1 MSFSQMTVK
10 EIIDNHPETRDI
22 FISNGFEQFKDD
34 AKLNTL
40 GKFLKLETALKNK
53 KFDVDT
59 FVALLEDKVNSNEAA
74 ADVTLKKTK
83 TEGAVSMKGLLPCPV
98 RLPIL
103 EKIDAYA
110 ESEGVSVTY
119 KLEAASVGADWMNAE
134 IRNAESTDS
143 LADIYL
149 SAGFELFFSR
159 SFRDKLQ
166 ADGSF
171 RNLVETG
178 INPRFTDLKL
188 EDPRDILSI
197 VSLVPAVFMLNLE
210 EQGDLPEPKTWA
222 DLLRPEYEN
231 KVALPVGDFDL
242 FNAIL
247 LNIYKEHG
255 MEGVRKLGKCL
266 IKSMHPAEMVKNA
279 GKKVAGKPYITIMP
293 YFFTKMLAGLK
304 TVKVYF
310 PEDGAIVS
318 PVFML
323 ARDKEGVRPLA
334 QAVAGKAVGE
344 ILTQKGLFPSTHPD
358 VQNVLPDYAPFKWIG
373 WDFIENNDIDQVI
386 EETMNVFKNS

>member
-1 MSFSQMTVK
+1 MSFAQMTIK

-22 FISNGFEQFKDD
+22 FVSNGFEHFKDD
-34 AKLNTL
+34 AKVNSL

-59 FVALLEDKVNSNEAA
+59 FVALLDEKIGSNEVS
-74 ADVTLKKTK
+74 ADVTLKKRK
-83 TEGAVSMKGLLPCPV
+83 NEGGISMKGLLPCPV

-103 EKIDAYA
+103 EQIDAYA
-110 ESEGVSVTY
+110 ESEGVSVDY
-119 KLEAASVGADWMNAE
+119 RLEAASVGADWLNAE
-134 IRNAESTDS
+134 IRNSDTVDS

-159 SFRDKLQ
+159 SFRNKLK

-171 RNLVETG
+171 RSLIGGEMNKDFSGLQ
-178 INPRFTDLKL
+178 LA
-188 EDPRDILSI
+188 DPRNLIS
-197 VSLVPAVFMLNLE
+197 VVALVPAVFMLNLE

-222 DLLRPEYEN
+222 DLLRPEFEN

-242 FNAIL
+242 FNAIIL
-247 LNIYKEHG
+247 TIYKEHG
-255 MEGVRKLGKCL
+255 MDGVHQLGKCL

-279 GKKVAGKPYITIMP
+279 GKKHVDKPYVTIMP
-293 YFFTKMLAGLK
+293 YFFTRMLFGLK
-304 TVKVYF
+304 TTKAYF

-334 QAVAGKAVGE
+334 EAVAGKAVGE
-344 ILTQKGLFPSTHPD
+344 ILAHKGLFPSTNPAVD
-358 VQNVLPDYAPFKWIG
+358 NKLPENASFKWIG
-373 WDFIENNDIDQVI
+373 WDFIENNDIDSVI

>member
-149 SAGFELFFSR
+149 SAGFELFFSK

-344 ILTQKGLFPSTHPD
+344 ILTQKGLFPSTHPE

>member
-1 MSFSQMTVK
+1 MNFAEMTIK
-10 EIIDNHPETRDI
+10 EIIDHHPETRDI
-22 FISNGFEQFKDD
+22 FVSNGFEHFKDD

-53 KFDVDT
+53 KYDVGT
-59 FVALLEDKVNSNEAA
+59 FVALLDEKVNSNEAA
-74 ADVTLKKTK
+74 ADVTLKKAK

-134 IRNAESTDS
+134 IRNADS
-143 LADIYL
+143 VASLSDIYL
-149 SAGFELFFSR
+149 SAGFELFFSKK
-159 SFRDKLQ
+159 FRDKLD

-171 RNLVETG
+171 RNLVDTG
-178 INPRFTDLKL
+178 INKRFTDLKL
-188 EDPRDILSI
+188 EDPRGLLSI
-197 VSLVPAVFMLNLE
+197 VALVPAVFMLNLE
-210 EQGDLPEPKTWA
+210 EQGNMPEPKTWA

-247 LNIYKEHG
+247 LSIYKEHD
-255 MEGVRKLGKCL
+255 MEGVKKLGKCL

-279 GKKVAGKPYITIMP
+279 GKKVADKPYITIMP

-304 TVKVYF
+304 TVKVLF

-334 QAVAGKAVGE
+334 QAVAGKEVGE

-358 VQNVLPDYAPFKWIG
+358 VNNVLPDYAPFKWIG

>member
-1 MSFSQMTVK
+1 MNFAEMTIK

-22 FISNGFEQFKDD
+22 FVSNGFEHFKDD

-53 KFDVDT
+53 KYDVGT
-59 FVALLEDKVNSNEAA
+59 FVALLDEKVNSNEAA
-74 ADVTLKKTK
+74 ADVTLKKAK

-134 IRNAESTDS
+134 IRNADS
-143 LADIYL
+143 VASLSDIYL
-149 SAGFELFFSR
+149 SAGFELFFSKK
-159 SFRDKLQ
+159 FRDKLD

-178 INPRFTDLKL
+178 INKRFADLKL
-188 EDPRDILSI
+188 EDPRGLLSI
-197 VSLVPAVFMLNLE
+197 VALVPAVFMLNLE
-210 EQGDLPEPKTWA
+210 EQGDMPEPKTWA

-247 LNIYKEHG
+247 LSIYKEHG
-255 MEGVRKLGKCL
+255 MEGVKKLGKCL

-279 GKKVAGKPYITIMP
+279 GKKVADKPYITIMP

-304 TVKVYF
+304 TVKVLF

-334 QAVAGKAVGE
+334 QAVAGKEVGE

-358 VQNVLPDYAPFKWIG
+358 VNNVLPDYAPFKWIG